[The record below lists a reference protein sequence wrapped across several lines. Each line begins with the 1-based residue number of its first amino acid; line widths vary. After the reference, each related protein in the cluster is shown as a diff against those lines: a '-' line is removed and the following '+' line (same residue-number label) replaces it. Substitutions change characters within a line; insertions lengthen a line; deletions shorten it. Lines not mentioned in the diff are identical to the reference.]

1 MIFMIFGNFQTE
13 NQEIFSE
20 FNLAIT
26 IIYDFINYSFEFLNK
41 AWTMSGLSWL
51 KLAETEVVI
60 PIGFSSFW
68 SISLIFDPLSS
79 LSNSSSLISV
89 FSGFFSWLFGWN
101 SYYYQIISYCKVKG
115 QSKVY
120 LILTYVKITYWLD
133 TEIKPKVCTILGIFS
148 GLLKSN
154 YP

>member
-13 NQEIFSE
+13 KSRIPRI

-60 PIGFSSFW
+60 PIGFSFW

-89 FSGFFSWLFGWN
+89 LSGFFSWLFGWN
-101 SYYYQIISYCKVKG
+101 SYYYEIISYFKVKG

-120 LILTYVKITYWLD
+120 LISTYVILTYLLD
-133 TEIKPKVCTILGIFS
+133 NEIKPTVC
-148 GLLKSN
+148 
-154 YP
+154 

>member
-13 NQEIFSE
+13 KSRIPRI

-60 PIGFSSFW
+60 PIGFSFW

-89 FSGFFSWLFGWN
+89 LSGFFSWLFGWN
-101 SYYYQIISYCKVKG
+101 SYYYEIISYFKVKG

-120 LILTYVKITYWLD
+120 LISTYVILTYFLD
-133 TEIKPKVCTILGIFS
+133 NEIKPTVC
-148 GLLKSN
+148 
-154 YP
+154 